1 MLATAASALPQQP
14 SRTSPPVD
22 ACKKSRSMDSK
33 PSSKLVSFMII
44 GLCNSW
50 RRWRWGLFT
59 IGTLFAIVLANYWI
73 ADEIYSY
80 VPYVR

>member
-1 MLATAASALPQQP
+1 
-14 SRTSPPVD
+14 
-22 ACKKSRSMDSK
+22 MDSK